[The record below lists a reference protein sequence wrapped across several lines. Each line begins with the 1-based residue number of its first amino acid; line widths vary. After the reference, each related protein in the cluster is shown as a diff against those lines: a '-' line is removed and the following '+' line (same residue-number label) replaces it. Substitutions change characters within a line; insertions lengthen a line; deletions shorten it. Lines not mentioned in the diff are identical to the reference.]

1 MAEQSQLYRLLE
13 VEEVRFGMPWA
24 GKTTTSHMQTQKHL
38 GMRPCNLT
46 QLVSSGLV
54 DAFGA
59 VAKSQE
65 KEGLDTL
72 MPQAGQEADSRTA
85 VG

>member
-1 MAEQSQLYRLLE
+1 
-13 VEEVRFGMPWA
+13 MPWA

-46 QLVSSGLV
+46 QLVRSGLV

-59 VAKSQE
+59 VAKSQD

>member
-1 MAEQSQLYRLLE
+1 
-13 VEEVRFGMPWA
+13 
-24 GKTTTSHMQTQKHL
+24 MQTQKHS

-59 VAKSQE
+59 VAKSQD

-72 MPQAGQEADSRTA
+72 MPQAGQEAASRTA